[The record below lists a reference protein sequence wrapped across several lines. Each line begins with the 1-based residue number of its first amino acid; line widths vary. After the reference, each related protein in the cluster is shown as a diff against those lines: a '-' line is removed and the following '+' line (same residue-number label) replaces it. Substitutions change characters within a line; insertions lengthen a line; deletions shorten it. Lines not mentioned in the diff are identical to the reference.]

1 MPRIR
6 IPNVVGFLVRVLRDF
21 FLRNHG
27 MLLTGSVA
35 FNLMLS
41 LIPLCAVLVVFF
53 SSFIHHE
60 IMMETLVKELEMI
73 SPGFAPTIV
82 EVIEGFLRNRNLIGG
97 IGFLSL
103 LLFSSKAF
111 RVIEDSFAV
120 IFHKPLP
127 GLKRR
132 FWISALLPYLFI
144 LIIAAGLILI
154 TAANALLDAGG
165 DWLAGRW
172 PALDRLVGGH
182 AGKWVYL
189 TSFCGLVMLFASLYK
204 IIPVVTVSFTRA
216 LAGGLTAALLWELL
230 RHFLVAYYSNIP
242 TVNVIYG
249 SMATIVII
257 LLTLEAA
264 AFILLLGAQVI
275 AHLQR
280 NANLGIPWH
289 QEIHEQPPGAVGQAE
304 D

>member
-165 DWLAGRW
+165 D
-172 PALDRLVGGH
+172 
-182 AGKWVYL
+182 
-189 TSFCGLVMLFASLYK
+189 
-204 IIPVVTVSFTRA
+204 
-216 LAGGLTAALLWELL
+216 
-230 RHFLVAYYSNIP
+230 
-242 TVNVIYG
+242 
-249 SMATIVII
+249 
-257 LLTLEAA
+257 
-264 AFILLLGAQVI
+264 
-275 AHLQR
+275 
-280 NANLGIPWH
+280 
-289 QEIHEQPPGAVGQAE
+289 
-304 D
+304 

>member
-1 MPRIR
+1 
-6 IPNVVGFLVRVLRDF
+6 
-21 FLRNHG
+21 
-27 MLLTGSVA
+27 
-35 FNLMLS
+35 
-41 LIPLCAVLVVFF
+41 
-53 SSFIHHE
+53 
-60 IMMETLVKELEMI
+60 
-73 SPGFAPTIV
+73 
-82 EVIEGFLRNRNLIGG
+82 
-97 IGFLSL
+97 
-103 LLFSSKAF
+103 
-111 RVIEDSFAV
+111 
-120 IFHKPLP
+120 
-127 GLKRR
+127 
-132 FWISALLPYLFI
+132 
-144 LIIAAGLILI
+144 
-154 TAANALLDAGG
+154 
-165 DWLAGRW
+165 
-172 PALDRLVGGH
+172 
-182 AGKWVYL
+182 
-189 TSFCGLVMLFASLYK
+189 MLFASLYK